1 METIVTIIAQV
12 GFPIVCCLLLWKAL
26 VDEKDAHKAEMQAI
40 TEALN
45 NNTKALIHLTDLL
58 DLPKSALGGKHE
70 NDP

>member
-58 DLPKSALGGKHE
+58 DLPEIKGGKHI
-70 NDP
+70 DDT